1 MTEFFSTG
9 PFLLVY
15 ITLLFIVF
23 CRAQATYWI
32 GYYVT
37 TRLKTNVPEDGWRRR
52 FYDWSEQD
60 SVTAGIDTIHR
71 RGWIIIPL
79 SFLTVGFQS
88 IIQFAA
94 GLIKFTPIR
103 YTAAMFPGCMA
114 WALIYSTIG
123 FSVWGAVIAAFA
135 GSPYGIALILLLVTI
150 VVLGI
155 GWRKRARE
163 RLVND

>member
-1 MTEFFSTG
+1 MTDFFDTG
-9 PFLLVY
+9 PFVLVY
-15 ITLLFIVF
+15 LSLLGIVF
-23 CRAQATYWI
+23 CRAQATYWL
-32 GYYVT
+32 GWYVT
-37 TRLKTNVPEDGWRRR
+37 ARLTKNVPDAGWRRR

-60 SVTAGIDTIHR
+60 SVKNGIDTIHR

-94 GLIKFTPIR
+94 GLIRLAPAK

-123 FSVWGAVIAAFA
+123 FSVWGALVAAFA
-135 GSPYGIALILLLVTI
+135 GSPLGIALLIALAILVILLVR
-150 VVLGI
+150 
-155 GWRKRARE
+155 WRRRAQE
-163 RLVND
+163 RLIHD

>member
-1 MTEFFSTG
+1 MSEFFSTG

-15 ITLLFIVF
+15 LALLVIVF

-37 TRLKTNVPEDGWRRR
+37 TRLTKNVPETGWRRR
-52 FYDWSEQD
+52 FYTWSEQD
-60 SVTAGIDTIHR
+60 SVKAGIDTIHR

-79 SFLTVGFQS
+79 SFLTIGFQS

-94 GLIKFTPIR
+94 GLIRFSPPR
-103 YTAAMFPGCMA
+103 YTAAMLPGCMA

-123 FSVWGAVIAAFA
+123 FSVWGALIAAFA
-135 GSPYGIALILLLVTI
+135 GSPYGIALLLLLVLI
-150 VVLGI
+150 IVLGLR
-155 GWRKRARE
+155 WRRRAQG
-163 RLVND
+163 RLIHE

>member
-1 MTEFFSTG
+1 MGDFLDAG
-9 PFLLVY
+9 PFVLVY
-15 ITLLFIVF
+15 LFLLGVVF

-37 TRLKTNVPEDGWRRR
+37 AKLTANVPEDGWRRR
-52 FYDWSEQD
+52 FYNWSEQD
-60 SVTAGIDTIHR
+60 SVKNGIDTIHR

-94 GLIKFTPIR
+94 GVIRFTPAK
-103 YTAAMFPGCMA
+103 YTAAMIPGCLV

-123 FSVWGAVIAAFA
+123 FSVWGALIATFA
-135 GSPYGIALILLLVTI
+135 GSPYGIIVLIALIIAIVLLI
-150 VVLGI
+150 R
-155 GWRKRARE
+155 WRKKAQE
-163 RLVND
+163 KLIHD